1 MNTANDPQLPRSVW
15 QNRCTTH
22 RCTTHRCTTLRV
34 VLPRRARLGES
45 CNEKTSRDLLRTLAI
60 ALGLF
65 ALTPVAKAQSI
76 NLQSAAATPLS
87 VATIELPLARP
98 LVDDGPSTLT
108 ARDAS
113 GRVFYPVSENVRAP
127 SPMAPPSQ
135 QPLPGIGGGRLLG
148 RLGNLIREIGAG
160 DAAEQPVLARRVH
173 FLVAGSQPLTVELRD
188 ATGLIAR
195 YPITFPPDAAAAETL
210 LSNWW
215 ALQSQTLK
223 AAIDQTPFPPTAE
236 IYQTAMLSGR
246 LGLPLPAWYGGL
258 TDAAPNDDVLLQTAA
273 LFTGGGNL
281 DRSIFASAAAGT
293 PPTAPT
299 ALPLPPPPIFNS
311 SLNPS
316 ALDPSPPATLEPL
329 AASIPADCFYLRYG
343 SFENYLW
350 FKDLSEEYGGDL
362 ASMVVTGALA
372 DNATA
377 RFEQQLGV
385 KTNAMSR
392 MLGPTVIEDQAIIGR
407 DLLLGDGAAMGVVMR
422 SRNAFLLRNSLTG
435 DRQAAVSDQTGVTL
449 QNVEIRGRQIPF
461 LSTPD
466 NRVRSF
472 LVESGGTFLITNS
485 RAIAESFL
493 AVADGEAA
501 SLAQSPEFA
510 IARGDIPVERN
521 DSIFLYVSPGVIEK
535 LFSPASMIELRR
547 RIAARADIRLVR
559 LARHAASAHG
569 QPTSDIDRLI
579 GEGFLPQPFG
589 NRPDGS
595 GTFAIGETLM
605 DTARG
610 RPGVFLPIPDAKIQS
625 VTAEESAWYADFAA
639 RLTARLPTLSPIAV
653 AVARQPPDAELPQD
667 VPLTETLDI
676 TAQISPWDPSLLG
689 KYADQLGPP
698 TQVAMRFA
706 PDDIAAVQ
714 AHVASDTL
722 GPPTHLFA
730 AIKDADLPQP
740 EAFEGILSTYSA
752 VRSLPGYL
760 GAWPNP
766 GTLDRLPLGLGRGT
780 PVAPGLSRLL
790 GGVYR
795 YTGGGFSILSFNP
808 DLMTAA
814 LPHLAAE
821 QTPHEAQIRGYVKD
835 LTGTRLHTWVND
847 QLFAIAATE
856 SQNGV
861 SALNRLIGLL
871 SLPPAEALDIATTL
885 YAGRPRSP
893 LGTDYQYDPAMGLWS
908 DPALPQTIPPQTIP
922 PQTILPG
929 PTIPPPT
936 YVHPLL
942 TWFRGADF
950 RMTQTPG
957 RLWADAAITIQR
969 K

>member
-1 MNTANDPQLPRSVW
+1 MMNATANIQLDRKVFKVRWPVGVEDSW
-15 QNRCTTH
+15 SHPTCFATA
-22 RCTTHRCTTLRV
+22 TL
-34 VLPRRARLGES
+34 
-45 CNEKTSRDLLRTLAI
+45 LL
-60 ALGLF
+60 LF
-65 ALTPVAKAQSI
+65 APAAAAQSI

-87 VATIELPLARP
+87 VASIELPLARP
-98 LVDDGPSTLT
+98 LVDDAPSTLT
-108 ARDAS
+108 ARDDS
-113 GRVFYPVSENVRAP
+113 GRVFYPVSQNVRAT
-127 SPMAPPSQ
+127 SPLPPPSD

-160 DAAEQPVLARRVH
+160 EAATQPVLARRVY
-173 FLVAGSQPLTVELRD
+173 FLVVGSGPLTVQLLD
-188 ATGLIAR
+188 ADGSIAR
-195 YPITFPPDAAAAETL
+195 YPITFPPDPAAAETL
-210 LSNWW
+210 LSGWW
-215 ALQSQTLK
+215 TLQNQTLK

-246 LGLPLPAWYGGL
+246 LGLPLPAWYDEL
-258 TDAAPNDDVLLQTAA
+258 TAPAPDEDVLLQTAS
-273 LFTGGGNL
+273 LLTGGGTL

-299 ALPLPPPPIFNS
+299 ALPLPPPPVFTS
-311 SLNPS
+311 SLERSPANP
-316 ALDPSPPATLEPL
+316 PPLEPL
-329 AASIPADCFYLRYG
+329 ASAIPADCFYLRYG

-372 DNATA
+372 DNATQ

-422 SRNAFLLRNSLTG
+422 SRNAYLLRNSLTG
-435 DRQAAVSDQTGVTL
+435 DRQAAVSDQTGVSL
-449 QNVEIRGRQIPF
+449 QNVEIRGRRIPL

-472 LVESGGTFLITNS
+472 LVEHDGTFLITNS
-485 RAIAESFL
+485 RAIADSFL
-493 AVADGEAA
+493 AVADGDAPA
-501 SLAQSPEFA
+501 LAQTPEFA
-510 IARGDIPVERN
+510 IARRDIPIERN
-521 DSIFLYVSPGVIEK
+521 DSIFLYVSPGVLQR
-535 LFSPASMIELRR
+535 LFSPESMIELRR

-579 GEGFLPQPFG
+579 DDGFLPQTFG

-595 GTFAIGETLM
+595 GTFAIGETLL

-610 RPGVFLPIPDAKIQS
+610 LPGVFLPIPDAEIQS
-625 VTAEESAWYADFAA
+625 VTAEESAWYADFSA
-639 RLTARLPTLSPIAV
+639 RLTSRLPSLSPIAV
-653 AVARQPPDAELPQD
+653 AVSRQSIPPVEPPAGEPPAGT
-667 VPLTETLDI
+667 PLTETLDI
-676 TAQISPWDPSLLG
+676 TAQVSPWDPEILG
-689 KYADQLGPP
+689 QYANQLGPP
-698 TQVAMRFA
+698 TNVAMRFA
-706 PDDIAAVQ
+706 PDDVAAVQ
-714 AHVASDTL
+714 AHVASDAL

-730 AIKDADLPQP
+730 AIKDSELPQP
-740 EAFEGILSTYSA
+740 EQFDGILSTYSA

-766 GTLDRLPLGLGRGT
+766 GMLDRLPLGLGRGR
-780 PVAPGLSRLL
+780 PVGPGLSVLI

-795 YTGGGFSILSFNP
+795 YTGGGFSILSFDP

-821 QTPHEAQIRGYVKD
+821 QTPHQAQVRGYVKD
-835 LTGTRLHTWVND
+835 LTGTRLRAWVND
-847 QLFAIAATE
+847 QFYQIAASE

-861 SALNRLIGLL
+861 AAINRLTGLL
-871 SLPPAEALDIATTL
+871 SLPPSETLDIATTL

-893 LGTDYQYDPAMGLWS
+893 LGTEYQYNPTTGRWT
-908 DPALPQTIPPQTIP
+908 DPALSS
-922 PQTILPG
+922 TILAVP
-929 PTIPPPT
+929 IVPPPS
-936 YVHPLL
+936 YIHPIL
-942 TWFRGADF
+942 TWFRGSDF
-950 RMTQTPG
+950 RLTQTPG
-957 RLWADAAITIQR
+957 RLWADAAVTIQR
-969 K
+969 SGNQP